1 MINIKLKGQKMNN
14 FDTSKN
20 ISRLEL
26 LKTYNISKENE
37 GDFLLQVD
45 WIIENAVYPLESKYT
60 DNLLDLWNVYMPS
73 LKLESIIIEY
83 AKVEYPMIA
92 FIKENTLEKFKS
104 TRLLRSIAIKN
115 YVKFLISQGE
125 TNRMNI
131 MQLTFDLFK
140 DVSDRK
146 NLYTYIDNAIDLYFS
161 SGIISQYATTFLKRF
176 QDNSDHIYAVILNR
190 LNTIQQKTNYIQN
203 SRTILL
209 KKLFVNDTNM
219 REYATLI
226 SVLLCEVILDNSS
239 DTIYQKYKN
248 EWNKLFPT
256 ISFTQDIYTFL
267 EKYEKPYIVATKRSI
282 ENIDKLETIKN
293 LYKDSIIFT
302 SIIRLIEQKEKINL
316 KSVQSF
322 WENEGSYFNGMFYL
336 KPDFEKISNWLDL
349 KTLMIYKETFIKL
362 HTHLLEKIKRS
373 VNPSLDK
380 APLNSTLPNSNEPTD
395 PTNKTLLT
403 KKDKQIA
410 NLHERIAILEIEH
423 ALNSEKEN
431 QIQAYIE
438 DLDKLKE
445 KISSTEEDTLSKFIS
460 LLDSKNYN
468 YILGKLYRIAY
479 TNDTKNVDE
488 IKLIIKN
495 LFEVMNIAGIDI
507 YGELDAPVDINF
519 IHNGHYRAFD
529 KITNNAKIEYPGY
542 KIKEKIILH
551 PLVKEA

>member
-1 MINIKLKGQKMNN
+1 MNN

-20 ISRLEL
+20 TSRLEL

-104 TRLLRSIAIKN
+104 TRLLRSTAIKN

-125 TNRMNI
+125 INRMNI
-131 MQLTFDLFK
+131 MKLTFDLFK
-140 DVSDRK
+140 DVSDRR

-161 SGIISQYATTFLKRF
+161 SGIISQYAATFLKRF
-176 QDNSDHIYAVILNR
+176 QDNADHIYAVILNR
-190 LNTIQQKTNYIQN
+190 LNTIQKETNYIQN

-209 KKLFVNDTNM
+209 KKLFINDTNM

-226 SVLLCEVILDNSS
+226 SVLLCEVILDKSS

-248 EWNKLFPT
+248 EWSKLFPT

-267 EKYEKPYIVATKRSI
+267 EKYEKPYIVATKQSI
-282 ENIDKLETIKN
+282 ENIDNLEIIKV

-302 SIIRLIEQKEKINL
+302 SIIRLIEQNEKINL

-322 WENEGSYFNGMFYL
+322 WENEGSYFNGKFYL
-336 KPDFEKISNWLDL
+336 KPDFEKINSWLDL
-349 KTLMIYKETFIKL
+349 KILMNYKETFIKL
-362 HTHLLEKIKRS
+362 HTYLLQKIKGS
-373 VNPSLDK
+373 VTPSLYK
-380 APLNSTLPNSNEPTD
+380 APLNSTHPNSNEPTD
-395 PTNKTLLT
+395 PTNKALLT

-431 QIQAYIE
+431 QIQSYIE
-438 DLDKLKE
+438 DLNKLKE
-445 KISSTEEDTLSKFIS
+445 KINSTEEDTLSKFIS

-479 TNDTKNVDE
+479 TNDTTNVDE

-507 YGELDAPVDINF
+507 YGEPDAPVDINY
-519 IHNGHYRAFD
+519 IHNGHYRALD